1 MKARMA
7 TLLAGDV
14 GGTKTNLAL
23 LEAGED
29 GGTASLRE
37 IRSATFHSA
46 GYPGLEEVVAAFLE
60 GGGAGAPIDAACF
73 GIAGPILGNRVATP
87 NLAWEVDG
95 ERLAARIPASRVLLI
110 NDLVA
115 TAYGLEA
122 LGPGDLHELQSGA
135 PDPSGGT
142 EGNRVL
148 VAAGTGLGVAFLP
161 RLGGDW
167 QPVASEGGHVDLAAR
182 TDEEADLL
190 RFLRAK
196 LGGRVSVERV
206 LSGPGLVHLYEFLR
220 DTGRESPSPEVEPI
234 LAGTSGAGDAG
245 AAIGTA
251 GFAGAGICASAL
263 RLFASVYGAVAGNVA
278 LLGTATGGVY
288 LGGGIAPKILP
299 ILAAGGFVSAFN
311 DKGRFAPYLRRIAV
325 RVILDDR
332 AALRGAARRALRL
345 LGERGAA
352 PPS

>member
-1 MKARMA
+1 MTRTA

-23 LEAGED
+23 LEAEGRGE
-29 GGTASLRE
+29 GALRPLRE
-37 IRSATFHSA
+37 IRTATFHSSE
-46 GYPGLEEVVAAFLE
+46 YPGLEEVVAAFLAE
-60 GGGAGAPIDAACF
+60 GGSDGGIDAACF
-73 GIAGPILGNRVATP
+73 GIAGPVLDGRVATP

-95 ERLAARIPASRVLLI
+95 RRLAARLPAPRVLLI

-115 TAYGLEA
+115 TAHGLPA
-122 LGPGDLHELQSGA
+122 LGPGHLHELQAGEPEA
-135 PDPSGGT
+135 PREG

-161 RLGGDW
+161 RLGGEW
-167 QPVASEGGHVDLAAR
+167 HPVDSEGGHVDFAAR
-182 TDEEADLL
+182 SDEEVDLL
-190 RFLRAK
+190 RYLRAR

-220 DTGRESPSPEVEPI
+220 DTGREGPSPEVEPI
-234 LAGTSGAGDAG
+234 LAGESGGDAG
-245 AAIGTA
+245 AAIGTE
-251 GFAGAGICASAL
+251 GLRGAGICASAL

-299 ILAAGGFVSAFN
+299 ALAAGEFVSAFQ
-311 DKGRFAPYLRRIAV
+311 DKGRFAPYLRRLAV
-325 RVILDDR
+325 RVVLDDR
-332 AALRGAARRALRL
+332 AALRGAARRAAHL
-345 LGERGAA
+345 LDEAEGTVL
-352 PPS
+352 S